1 MHWIINHQL
10 GRRNLEALQRDM
22 LIGRRHELEK
32 GIQGGDHKSNRQN
45 AGLTTA
51 ERLGEEYQVDPRT
64 VERDGA
70 FVQGLDALKE
80 VREDLPTSILTK
92 KTKQET
98 KRQSTGTGRRHELEK
113 RAIGA
118 PEGNQASR

>member
-1 MHWIINHQL
+1 
-10 GRRNLEALQRDM
+10 
-22 LIGRRHELEK
+22 
-32 GIQGGDHKSNRQN
+32 
-45 AGLTTA
+45 LTTA
-51 ERLGEEYQVDPRT
+51 ERLGEEYQIDPRT

-80 VREDLPTSILTK
+80 VREDLSTSILTK